1 MSDAVSHPL
10 VLIGLGSMGGR
21 VVDDLDDTATA
32 LAAPHPS
39 PHDAIRSSFSKAHRF
54 RNKLSKTAGRLLE
67 AGAGRGERVR
77 LDLVVVADGADASE
91 ADPDGLIAHLDA
103 IADIL
108 HDDFPV
114 LFPPDTAPEQ
124 RSVWLTVLLGTP
136 PLVATQDGV
145 RFAALLRSIDAWAQ
159 RARHPALSRV
169 LLLPR
174 QTTAGR
180 LDDDG
185 LEEALRASVQ
195 TLFLS
200 GARNDDKVRTL
211 LAHRSDGRRI
221 ASIGVATA
229 ELPVARIR
237 RYARWRLALSGLQ
250 VLLDLAETPTT
261 DPSRAQG
268 FSQRLDGTMLLSE
281 FDKGS
286 AAERVRARA
295 ARLSGAEDHL
305 PKKWRVRITERAID
319 LRARYRVLFDAIAKP
334 WNRRTD
340 PTSDPDHEAML
351 RLVDQAEAGALEEA
365 DRRLTALLDEEL
377 EPHSAL
383 RVLPPLEHAL
393 KQAIHD
399 LDEELAADVEALPS
413 PGPPPPPDDP
423 GLRALER
430 VIDGRP
436 GVRRTWNT
444 LLALSGASAT
454 LVLLLVSWLT
464 APPVVGAPVAA
475 SSAGLLPPTTT
486 EGWVA
491 GLLTGFV
498 VAGIW
503 QLGVLWTWRH
513 AAELALEK
521 RTHELDA
528 AWRRGGAGQER
539 EQAERLLAVRRR
551 RTARDLARRYRAALE
566 RLGALRAA
574 IRQMTNT
581 AKDTLVD
588 LRVRTGPTPRQDDLS
603 GLLGSESPLHR
614 ALVDPDALAARL
626 EGFTGLRDVQR
637 WAGQLLEATWPR
649 VGGLNEDLPC
659 LDEAAILRACDDQ
672 LGALTASGLLEKTT
686 DGVHDRTHAFLS
698 QSAGALGW
706 GVDPRD
712 PHGDPVRGEGR
723 DRRLLIAPG
732 GMRVAIQA
740 GLADAPI
747 LLEPCW
753 TQAEVPWM
761 SILAVWQGLTV
772 DEVTRGMGVET

>member
-1 MSDAVSHPL
+1 MSVAVRHPL
-10 VLIGLGSMGGR
+10 VLIGLGPMGGR

-39 PHDAIRSSFSKAHRF
+39 PHAAIRSAFSKAHRF
-54 RNKLSKTAGRLLE
+54 RRKLSETAGRLLE
-67 AGAGRGERVR
+67 AGAGGGQRVK
-77 LDLVVVADGADASE
+77 LDLVVVADANE
-91 ADPDGLIAHLDA
+91 ADPAGLVAHLTA
-103 IADIL
+103 IADVL

-114 LFPPDTAPEQ
+114 LFPPDRTPEQ
-124 RSVWLTVLLGTP
+124 RSVWLTVLLGAP
-136 PLVATQDGV
+136 PLVATPSGIQL
-145 RFAALLRSIDAWAQ
+145 AELLRAVETWTAE
-159 RARHPALSRV
+159 ARHPALSRI

-180 LDDDG
+180 LDEDG

-200 GARNDDKVRTL
+200 GARDDDQVRTL
-211 LAHRSDGRRI
+211 LAHRSDDRRV
-221 ASIGVATA
+221 ASLGVATA

-268 FSQRLDGTMLLSE
+268 FQQRLDGATLMSE

-340 PTSDPDHEAML
+340 PTTDPDHEAML

-377 EPHSAL
+377 EPQSAL

-399 LDEELAADVEALPS
+399 LDEELAADVDPLPS
-413 PGPPPPPDDP
+413 PEPPPPPDDP

-436 GVRRTWNT
+436 GVGRTWNT
-444 LLALSGASAT
+444 LLALAGTSGT

-464 APPVVGAPVAA
+464 APALVTAAPVA
-475 SSAGLLPPTTT
+475 SSGGVLPPTTT
-486 EGWVA
+486 AGWVA
-491 GLLTGFV
+491 GMLTGFF
-498 VAGIW
+498 VASIW

-566 RLGALRAA
+566 RLAALRAA

-588 LRVRTGPTPRQDDLS
+588 LRVRTGDTPRQDDLS

-614 ALVDPDALAARL
+614 ALVDPDSLATRL
-626 EGFTGLRDVQR
+626 EGFTGQRDLQR
-637 WAGQLLEATWPR
+637 WAGQILEATWPR

-659 LDEAAILRACDDQ
+659 LDESAILRACDDQ
-672 LGALTASGLLEKTT
+672 LGALTASGLLDQAA
-686 DGVHDRTHAFLS
+686 DGVHQRTHAFLS

-706 GVDPRD
+706 GIDPRD
-712 PHGDPVRGEGR
+712 PHGDPVRGDGR
-723 DRRLLIAPG
+723 DRRVLIAPA
-732 GMRVAIQA
+732 GMRVAVQA

-753 TQAEVPWM
+753 TDAEVPWM
-761 SILAVWQGLTV
+761 SILAVWQGFTV
-772 DEVTRGMGVET
+772 DEITRGMGVES